1 MKKVT
6 IKDIARMAD
15 VSPTTVSLV
24 LNHKKTR
31 VSDITKKTIFD
42 IAEKYNYTPNYERK
56 RVGV

>member
-24 LNHKKTR
+24 LNHKKNKGIR
-31 VSDITKKTIFD
+31 
-42 IAEKYNYTPNYERK
+42 YH
-56 RVGV
+56 

>member
-24 LNHKKTR
+24 LNHKKQGYQI
-31 VSDITKKTIFD
+31 SL
-42 IAEKYNYTPNYERK
+42 RK
-56 RVGV
+56 QSLI